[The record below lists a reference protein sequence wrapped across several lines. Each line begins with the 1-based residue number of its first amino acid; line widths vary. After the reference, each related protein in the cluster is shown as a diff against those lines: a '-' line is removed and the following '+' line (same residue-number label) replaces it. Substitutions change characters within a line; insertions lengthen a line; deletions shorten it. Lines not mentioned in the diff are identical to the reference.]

1 MNNHEAFERIMRT
14 SIFLCF
20 SIVLHG
26 CVFLVIM
33 FSVTST
39 KKIAQKNNTKN
50 LDPISLFTTQPT
62 ETKQVEHLVPSSPK
76 NKITTI
82 KPSLKNKTSQ
92 QTSRKTP
99 SVTINEHGENN
110 APQISNMI
118 RIKYQQQI
126 HQKIAQARQPL
137 PYFVQRQ
144 DMQGTA
150 VVQLSISPLG
160 TFANTPTIKTSSG
173 YNALDQE
180 ALQMVSRAVPFP
192 PIPSSITQTNL
203 QITVPIRFKPDQ

>member
-1 MNNHEAFERIMRT
+1 MNNHEAFERTMRT

-26 CVFLVIM
+26 CVFLIIM
-33 FSVTST
+33 FSMTST
-39 KKIAQKNNTKN
+39 QKISQKNNTKN
-50 LDPISLFTTQPT
+50 LDPISLLTNQAT
-62 ETKQVEHLVPSSPK
+62 ETKQFEHLVPSRPK
-76 NKITTI
+76 NKIATI
-82 KPSLKNKTSQ
+82 KSSLKNKTSHT
-92 QTSRKTP
+92 TSLTPP
-99 SVTINEHGENN
+99 SVTSNKHDENN